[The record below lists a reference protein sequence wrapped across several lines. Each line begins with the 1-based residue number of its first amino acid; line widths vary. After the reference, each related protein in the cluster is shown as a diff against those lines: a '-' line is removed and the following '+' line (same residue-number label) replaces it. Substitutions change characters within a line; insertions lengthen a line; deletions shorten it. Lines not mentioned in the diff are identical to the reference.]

1 LCLDG
6 LSRNR
11 FWGNTTTHRNKSL
24 KVQQVTRLTDT
35 IFALATPPGKSAVQ
49 IIRISGAGAARAL
62 KAMIGHVPP
71 PRQAH
76 FAVLSDAN
84 GDVLDQALVLYFQAP
99 ASATG
104 EDTVELHLHGSPVLG
119 RMVMERLETLPRFR
133 LADPGEFSRRAFL
146 NGKIN
151 LDQAEGIADI
161 IDANTITQHQQ
172 AIRQLD
178 GVLSRKTDDWRQM
191 IISIS
196 AELAALIDFADE
208 DLPLDMAEQMIQ
220 QLTGL
225 QAELDAAIASAHR
238 GMIRRDGVKIALIGK
253 PNAGKSTL
261 LNHLVGDDRAIV
273 SDEAGTT
280 RDLVDVAMDIDG
292 VFVTITDTAG
302 LRDTAGAVEAEG
314 MRRARQAAASSEIIL
329 VLVEALE
336 SDPVSAYRDLVSSLS
351 FPDDH
356 SQSPRIL
363 PVLTKIDQSAPNHV
377 LPEWLMISVH
387 QGAGLAVL
395 DEKIS
400 ALIADLLPKDEAPI
414 LTRQRHLTQ
423 VKIAAE
429 ALNDAAAHHP
439 NEAPELMAEDLRRAA
454 TALGRISGH
463 VDVEDLLDHIFSR
476 FCIGK

>member
-71 PRQAH
+71 PRHAH
-76 FAVLSDAN
+76 FAALSDAN

-191 IISIS
+191 IISI
-196 AELAALIDFADE
+196 
-208 DLPLDMAEQMIQ
+208 
-220 QLTGL
+220 G
-225 QAELDAAIASAHR
+225 R
-238 GMIRRDGVKIALIGK
+238 
-253 PNAGKSTL
+253 
-261 LNHLVGDDRAIV
+261 
-273 SDEAGTT
+273 
-280 RDLVDVAMDIDG
+280 
-292 VFVTITDTAG
+292 TD
-302 LRDTAGAVEAEG
+302 
-314 MRRARQAAASSEIIL
+314 
-329 VLVEALE
+329 
-336 SDPVSAYRDLVSSLS
+336 
-351 FPDDH
+351 
-356 SQSPRIL
+356 
-363 PVLTKIDQSAPNHV
+363 
-377 LPEWLMISVH
+377 
-387 QGAGLAVL
+387 
-395 DEKIS
+395 
-400 ALIADLLPKDEAPI
+400 
-414 LTRQRHLTQ
+414 
-423 VKIAAE
+423 
-429 ALNDAAAHHP
+429 
-439 NEAPELMAEDLRRAA
+439 
-454 TALGRISGH
+454 
-463 VDVEDLLDHIFSR
+463 R
-476 FCIGK
+476 FC